1 MVVTVDV
8 DRLSSVEG
16 KRIVVIGNFDGVHIG
31 HQELIRRAKYY
42 RETERLAITVLTF
55 WPHPLSVLG
64 REKGTLLLM
73 PIEERLR
80 MLKFFGVDE
89 TVVLEFNENLYN
101 MDPEEFLQR
110 VLIEKLRASIVIVG
124 EDFRFGKG
132 RKGDVK
138 LMRDY
143 LTKRGIYL
151 EVVKQVYYN
160 GMPVSS
166 TRIRRLLKE
175 GKVEEV
181 WYLLGRPYRVCG
193 EVIHGAG
200 RGRNLGFPTA
210 NIKPINEVIPQ
221 DGVYATFVDLGCA
234 LYRGLTNIGKN
245 PTFGGNQR
253 FVETYILDF
262 SGDLYGKIIAI
273 YFVKRLRGEKK
284 FDTIEDLKKAIT
296 KDVEEGRKYLEWER
310 LSFGFSF

>member
-1 MVVTVDV
+1 MVVTVDI
-8 DRLSSVEG
+8 DKLSTLEG

-42 RETERLAITVLTF
+42 RETEKLSITVLTF
-55 WPHPLSVLG
+55 WPHPLNVLG
-64 REKGTLLLM
+64 RERGTLLLM

-89 TVVLEFNENLYN
+89 VVVLEFNRKLYS
-101 MDPEEFLQR
+101 MEPEEFLQR

-124 EDFRFGKG
+124 EDFRFGRE

-138 LMRDY
+138 LMKDY

-151 EVVKQVYYN
+151 EVVKQVYHD

-181 WYLLGRPYRVCG
+181 WYLLGRPYRLCG
-193 EVIHGAG
+193 KVIHGAG

-210 NIKPINEVIPQ
+210 NLRPVNEIIPQ
-221 DGVYATFVDLGCA
+221 DGVYATFVDLGDA
-234 LYRGLTNIGKN
+234 LYRGFTNIGRN
-245 PTFGGNQR
+245 PTFGDNQR
-253 FVETYILDF
+253 SVETYVLDF
-262 SGDLYGKIIAI
+262 SGDLYGKVIAI
-273 YFVKRLRGEKK
+273 YFVKRLRGEMK
-284 FDTIEDLKKAIT
+284 FDTIEDLRKAIAG
-296 KDVEEGRKYLEWER
+296 DIEEGRKYLEWER